1 MKFDPKALLAQK
13 AERIEKFLQE
23 LTAKMAEKPT
33 LVVIGGFAVRA
44 HGSRRFSH
52 DGDIMVDYRTH
63 GELRDQ
69 FTLYR
74 NPRLGKEQFL
84 TPFGADVDVYVEN
97 QHKLRVPFDEIQ
109 AFAEKKNGLWVA
121 CAEHL
126 VVLKLDALKSRRH
139 SDKGDKDTED
149 ILVLITCA
157 KLERTSILKQHLLS
171 EDWALL
177 FDIVDT
183 PGNWQKL
190 TQNNY
195 KKASALQKEA
205 QATLKALRPGEMEIE

>member
-1 MKFDPKALLAQK
+1 
-13 AERIEKFLQE
+13 
-23 LTAKMAEKPT
+23 MAEKPT

-44 HGSRRFSH
+44 HGSKRFSH
-52 DGDIMVDYRTH
+52 DGDIMVDYRTY

-109 AFAEKKNGLWVA
+109 AFAEKKSGLWVA

-126 VVLKLDALKSRRH
+126 VILKLDALKSRRH

-149 ILVLITCA
+149 ILVLTTCA
-157 KLERTSILKQHLLS
+157 KLERTSILKQHLLP
-171 EDWALL
+171 EDWVLL
-177 FDIVDT
+177 FEIVDT

-195 KKASALQKEA
+195 KKASALQREA
-205 QATLKALRPGEMEIE
+205 QAVLKALRPGVMEIE

>member
-1 MKFDPKALLAQK
+1 MQFKKADSFGFEPRRA
-13 AERIEKFLQE
+13 AVGEKRPENRGGRRGLCQE
-23 LTAKMAEKPT
+23 LW
-33 LVVIGGFAVRA
+33 
-44 HGSRRFSH
+44 
-52 DGDIMVDYRTH
+52 
-63 GELRDQ
+63 
-69 FTLYR
+69 
-74 NPRLGKEQFL
+74 
-84 TPFGADVDVYVEN
+84 
-97 QHKLRVPFDEIQ
+97 IQ

-126 VVLKLDALKSRRH
+126 VILKLDALKSRRH

-149 ILVLITCA
+149 ILVLTTCA
-157 KLERTSILKQHLLS
+157 KLERTSILKRHLLS

-205 QATLKALRPGEMEIE
+205 QATLKALRPGDVEIE